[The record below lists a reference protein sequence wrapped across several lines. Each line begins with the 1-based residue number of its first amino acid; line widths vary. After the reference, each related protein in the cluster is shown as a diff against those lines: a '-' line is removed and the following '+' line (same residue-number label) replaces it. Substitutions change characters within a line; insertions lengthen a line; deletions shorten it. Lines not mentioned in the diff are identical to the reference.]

1 MLRAL
6 LRLVLII
13 IVVVALGAFFFG
25 YRWADHDR
33 GTTDRTVG
41 TSGVSSDV
49 DATKARE
56 TGAAVGEKVAEGA
69 NKAERAMNEAA
80 LTTKIKAKMTLDDT
94 IQARY
99 IDVDTNGSV
108 VTLSGTVRSEA
119 ERARAV
125 QLARE
130 TEGVTAVN
138 DRLRI
143 SGR

>member
-6 LRLVLII
+6 LRLVLIV
-13 IVVVALGAFFFG
+13 IVIVALGAFFFG
-25 YRWADHDR
+25 YRWADHRD
-33 GTTDRTVG
+33 TTDRAVG
-41 TSGVSSDV
+41 TSGVSSEV
-49 DATKARE
+49 DTGRARE
-56 TGAAVGEKVAEGA
+56 TGAAIGEKVAEGA
-69 NKAERAMNEAA
+69 NKAERAMSEAS
-80 LTTKIKAKMTLDDT
+80 LTTKIKAKMTLDDSLE
-94 IQARY
+94 ARY

-108 VTLSGTVRSEA
+108 VTLSGTVRNEG
-119 ERARAV
+119 ERARAM